1 MASEC
6 PKGSRQLNLLTDL
19 IKFVPIRM
27 MTFSK
32 HNLENKYI
40 ACMPCTFLLHLAEFT
55 SGMTNR
61 IGGGGGG
68 GGGGSGSGSW

>member
-32 HNLENKYI
+32 HNMENKYI
-40 ACMPCTFLLHLAEFT
+40 ACRMPCKFLLHLAELT

-61 IGGGGGG
+61 IGGVGG
-68 GGGGSGSGSW
+68 GGGGSGSW